1 MNKVAAISS
10 KADWR
15 GRDMRQTEDWIYR
28 LSSDEIREI
37 DAALKY
43 AKSKGL
49 SGIQVARR
57 DFPLPTF
64 AATIDKITDEL
75 ANGRGFI
82 LIRGFP
88 AQDYSKEDVGTIF
101 WGLGTHIG
109 RPWPQ
114 NAQGDVLGDVRD
126 TGRSILDH
134 TVRGYQTRVALPFH
148 TDGSDLV
155 GLLCLRTAK
164 SGGLSSIVSSVACHN
179 ELARTRPDLLA
190 RHYEPFYYDWR
201 GEQKPGP
208 KPYYTAPTFT
218 LHQGR
223 LFNRY
228 IRGYI
233 DSAQRIAEV
242 PRLTASEREALDALD
257 ALTVN
262 EEFRLDME
270 LHVGDMQFINN
281 YVIFHSRTDYVDHD
295 EDDKKRHLKRL
306 WLATDKIGERP
317 AAFQDRGYDMNW
329 WSQTAPKLP
338 AAE

>member
-1 MNKVAAISS
+1 MKKVAAVSS

-15 GRDMRQTEDWIYR
+15 GRDMRQTEDWIYH
-28 LSSDEIREI
+28 LSSNEIREI
-37 DAALKY
+37 DAALKH

-49 SGIQVARR
+49 SGIQVARQ

-88 AQDYSKEDVGTIF
+88 AQDYSKEDAGTIF

-155 GLLCLRTAK
+155 GLLCLRSAK

-201 GEQKPGP
+201 GEQEPGT
-208 KPYYTAPTFT
+208 KPYYAAPTFT

-242 PRLTASEREALDALD
+242 PRLTAFEREALDALD

-270 LHVGDMQFINN
+270 LRVGDMQFINN
-281 YVIFHSRTDYVDHD
+281 YVTFHSRTDYVDHE

>member
-1 MNKVAAISS
+1 MKKVAAVSS

-15 GRDMRQTEDWIYR
+15 GRDMRQTEDWIYH
-28 LSSDEIREI
+28 LSSSEIREI
-37 DAALKY
+37 DAALRH

-49 SGIQVARR
+49 SGIQVARQ

-88 AQDYSKEDVGTIF
+88 AQDYSKEDAGTIF

-155 GLLCLRTAK
+155 GLLCLRSAK

-201 GEQKPGP
+201 GEQEPGT
-208 KPYYTAPTFT
+208 KPYYAAPTFT

-242 PRLTASEREALDALD
+242 PRLTAFEREALDALD

-270 LHVGDMQFINN
+270 LRVGDMQFINN
-281 YVIFHSRTDYVDHD
+281 YVTFHSRTDYVDHE

-329 WSQTAPKLP
+329 WSQNAPKLP
-338 AAE
+338 AVK

>member
-1 MNKVAAISS
+1 MKKVAAVSS

-15 GRDMRQTEDWIYR
+15 GRDMRQTEDWIYH
-28 LSSDEIREI
+28 LSSSEIREI
-37 DAALKY
+37 DAALRH
-43 AKSKGL
+43 AKSRGL
-49 SGIQVARR
+49 SGIQVARQ

-64 AATIDKITDEL
+64 AATIDRITDEL

-88 AQDYSKEDVGTIF
+88 AQDYSKEDAGTIF

-155 GLLCLRTAK
+155 GLLCLRSAK

-190 RHYEPFYYDWR
+190 RHYEPFCYDWR
-201 GEQKPGP
+201 GEQEPGT
-208 KPYYTAPTFT
+208 KPYYAAPTFT

-242 PRLTASEREALDALD
+242 PRLTAFEREALDALD

-262 EEFRLDME
+262 EEFRFDME
-270 LHVGDMQFINN
+270 LRVGDMQFINN

-329 WSQTAPKLP
+329 WSQNAPKLP
-338 AAE
+338 AGK

>member
-28 LSSDEIREI
+28 ISSDEIREI

-109 RPWPQ
+109 ADDMGAFFGKPVRCRP
-114 NAQGDVLGDVRD
+114 AD
-126 TGRSILDH
+126 TGAGADDQRDMP
-134 TVRGYQTRVALPFH
+134 GK
-148 TDGSDLV
+148 
-155 GLLCLRTAK
+155 LLL
-164 SGGLSSIVSSVACHN
+164 G
-179 ELARTRPDLLA
+179 
-190 RHYEPFYYDWR
+190 RHP
-201 GEQKPGP
+201 
-208 KPYYTAPTFT
+208 
-218 LHQGR
+218 L
-223 LFNRY
+223 
-228 IRGYI
+228 
-233 DSAQRIAEV
+233 
-242 PRLTASEREALDALD
+242 
-257 ALTVN
+257 
-262 EEFRLDME
+262 
-270 LHVGDMQFINN
+270 
-281 YVIFHSRTDYVDHD
+281 
-295 EDDKKRHLKRL
+295 
-306 WLATDKIGERP
+306 
-317 AAFQDRGYDMNW
+317 
-329 WSQTAPKLP
+329 
-338 AAE
+338 